1 MDDLKTA
8 LLTLQEMDD
17 ELVRAQATLDAFTP
31 QVAELEQP
39 VAALGQEIDAAR
51 ARVEDLRVEIRR
63 LQGAA
68 EQKRQRMAKYE
79 ERLMRVRNLREES
92 AARAEMD
99 LVRRAVEADEAETRA
114 LQEQAT
120 RTELKL
126 VDLER
131 QMTKL
136 REENAPRL
144 EALLAEKATAEAA
157 LSVLKDKRDNHS
169 IRIDKKALRLYERV
183 RRGRSNVALAPM
195 TDEGA
200 CGHCFNILPLQEQ
213 AEVRAGTG
221 LHRCEGCGVILYVP

>member
-1 MDDLKTA
+1 MDDLKAA

-17 ELVRAQATLDAFTP
+17 ELVRARATLDAFAP
-31 QVAELEQP
+31 RVADLEQP
-39 VAALGQEIDAAR
+39 VSALAQEIDAAR
-51 ARVEDLRVEIRR
+51 ARVEDLRTDIRR
-63 LQGAA
+63 LNTAA
-68 EQKRQRMAKYE
+68 DVKRQRLGVYE
-79 ERLMRVRNLREES
+79 ERLMKVRNLREEA

-99 LVRRAVEADEAETRA
+99 LVRRAVEADDAEVKA

-131 QMTKL
+131 QMTKV

-144 EALLAEKATAEAA
+144 EALLAEKAAA
-157 LSVLKDKRDNHS
+157 DTVLSVLKDRRENHT
-169 IRIDKKALRLYERV
+169 IRIDKRALRLYERV
-183 RRGRSNVALAPM
+183 RGGRSTMALAPL
-195 TDEGA
+195 TEEGA

-213 AEVRAGTG
+213 TEVRSGSG

>member
-1 MDDLKTA
+1 MDDLKAA

-17 ELVRAQATLDAFTP
+17 ELLEARATLEAFAP

-39 VAALGQEIDAAR
+39 VAGLSQEIEAAR
-51 ARVEDLRVEIRR
+51 ARVDDLNAEIRR
-63 LQGAA
+63 LQAAA
-68 EQKRQRMAKYE
+68 EQKRQRLGVYE
-79 ERLMRVRNLREES
+79 ERLMRVRNLREQS

-99 LVRRAVEADEAETRA
+99 LIRRAVEADDAEVKA

-126 VDLER
+126 VDLDR

-144 EALLAEKATAEAA
+144 EVLLAEKAAAESA
-157 LSVLKDKRDNHS
+157 LAVLTDRRKNHS
-169 IRIDKKALRLYERV
+169 IRIDPKALRLYERV
-183 RRGRSNVALAPM
+183 RGGRSSMALAPM
-195 TDEGA
+195 TEEGA

-213 AEVRAGTG
+213 AEIKAGTG

>member
-1 MDDLKTA
+1 MDDLKAA

-17 ELVRAQATLDAFTP
+17 ELVQAQATLDAFAP

-39 VAALGQEIDAAR
+39 VASLGQEIDAAR
-51 ARVEDLRVEIRR
+51 ARVEDLRADIRR

-68 EQKRQRMAKYE
+68 EQKRQRLAVYE

-99 LVRRAVEADEAETRA
+99 LVRRAVEADDAESKA

-131 QMTKL
+131 HMTKL
-136 REENAPRL
+136 REESAPRL
-144 EALLAEKATAEAA
+144 EALLAEKTAAETA
-157 LSVLKDKRDNHS
+157 LAVLKDRRENHS
-169 IRIDKKALRLYERV
+169 IRIDKRALRLYERV
-183 RRGRSNVALAPM
+183 RGGRSAVALAPM
-195 TDEGA
+195 TEEGA

-213 AEVRAGTG
+213 AEVRASTG
-221 LHRCEGCGVILYVP
+221 LHRCEGCGVILYVR